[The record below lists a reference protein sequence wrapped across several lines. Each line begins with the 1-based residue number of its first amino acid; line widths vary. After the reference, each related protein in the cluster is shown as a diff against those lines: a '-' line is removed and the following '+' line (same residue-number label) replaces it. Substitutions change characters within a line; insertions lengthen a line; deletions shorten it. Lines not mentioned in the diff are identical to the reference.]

1 MSVNNMEKQKQTRFR
16 TYTKR
21 KMDIILKVALVDMQF
36 PFILAFL
43 GREQIAET
51 LGGLIVTEIVGVFL
65 VYCVKSYFETKES
78 ERVRLK
84 ELELDPEREEEE

>member
-1 MSVNNMEKQKQTRFR
+1 MKPKRFN

-21 KMDIILKVALVDMQF
+21 MMSRIITVAIIDMQF

-51 LGGLIVTEIVGVFL
+51 MGGLIVTEIVGVFL
-65 VYCVKSYFETKES
+65 VYCTKSFFETKES
-78 ERVRLK
+78 EKVRLQEK
-84 ELELDPEREEEE
+84 KF